1 LAVLVTDEYAII
13 ALSELQPPFEINK
26 APRDNA
32 MHTRYRTLIHA
43 LAGLLLLFTF
53 SCEKAPKKQV
63 RIPEVSVVH
72 PAEEETTTYL
82 EYTGNTAALEYVDIR
97 ARVAG
102 FLEKIN
108 FDPQARVKAG
118 EILFIIDPRQ
128 YKAQVEEAR
137 AKLEATKAQYEL
149 AKINEELARSL
160 EAKEAVSWL
169 KMQEAI
175 AKGGVSKADVDLA
188 QAALDKAML
197 DLEYTQVASPIDGRV
212 SRNLVDAGNLV
223 GATEKTLL
231 TTVVNDE
238 FVYCYFN
245 LSELDLLAAR
255 RAHSAAVGT
264 TLKSHKIPAYLGLA
278 DESGYPHEGFVD
290 FVDTKMNPA
299 TGTIQ
304 VRGIFQNK
312 DGFLLA
318 GMFARIRVPLG
329 TKKALL
335 IPDAAV
341 QFDQGGRFVL
351 SVNPEN
357 VVEQRRIKI
366 GQDLDG
372 MRVVEEGL
380 KSTDR
385 VVIEGIQRARPGLT
399 VRPELLPVRTQ
410 AQDSKP
416 PAKTADR

>member
-1 LAVLVTDEYAII
+1 
-13 ALSELQPPFEINK
+13 
-26 APRDNA
+26 
-32 MHTRYRTLIHA
+32 M
-43 LAGLLLLFTF
+43 LFVS
-53 SCEKAPKKQV
+53 SCEKTPEKQIRV
-63 RIPEVSVVH
+63 PEVSVTH
-72 PAEEETTTYL
+72 PVEQEVTNYL
-82 EYTGNTAALEYVDIR
+82 EYTGTIAAREYVDIR

-108 FDPQARVKAG
+108 FEPQARVKAG
-118 EILFIIDPRQ
+118 DILFIIDPRQ
-128 YKAQVEEAR
+128 YQAQVEEAK
-137 AKLEATKAQYEL
+137 AKLEGTKAQYEL
-149 AKINEELARSL
+149 AKINEELAKTL

-175 AKGGVSKADVDLA
+175 AKGGVSKADVELA

-197 DLEYTQVASPIDGRV
+197 DLEYTRVASPIDGRV
-212 SRNLVDAGNLV
+212 SRNLVDVGNLV

-238 FVYCYFN
+238 FVYCYVN

-255 RAHSAAVGT
+255 RAHAAAVGT
-264 TLKSHKIPAYLGLA
+264 MLKSHHIPAYLGLA

-290 FVDTKMNPA
+290 FVDVKMNPA

-304 VRGIFQNK
+304 VRGIFPNR
-312 DGFLLA
+312 DGLLLA

-329 TKKALL
+329 TKKSLL

-351 SVNPEN
+351 LVNSEG

-366 GQDLDG
+366 GHDVDG
-372 MRVVEEGL
+372 MRVVEDGLAFTEKVIVEG
-380 KSTDR
+380 
-385 VVIEGIQRARPGLT
+385 VQRARPGSK
-399 VRPELLPVRTQ
+399 VKFEVLPAATW
-410 AQDSKP
+410 AGD
-416 PAKTADR
+416 AKR